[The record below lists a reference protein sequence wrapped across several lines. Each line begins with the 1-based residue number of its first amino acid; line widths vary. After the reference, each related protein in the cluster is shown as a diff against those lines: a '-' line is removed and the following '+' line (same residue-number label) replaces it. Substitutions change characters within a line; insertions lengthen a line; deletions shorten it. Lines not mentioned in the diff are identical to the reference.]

1 MSGVAKT
8 LAPKQMSR
16 EFSIAEVT
24 LEEVDRCLVCSSIE
38 HLEVFTAHDTL
49 HDLPGKWPVRRCAH
63 CGHGFTSPRPDRDSI
78 SLYYP
83 TDYSPFASPIAH
95 QEPPTW
101 KSKLRGIFGPLF
113 NPREV
118 IMPPAWRPGKALEV
132 GCGSGRFLVELARRG
147 WTVQGVEPSLSATC
161 NLEATFGVPVVQGTV
176 DSVDFPPS
184 SFDMV
189 VGLMVLEHLHDP
201 LSDTRKI
208 ASWIRPGGWFM
219 GSVPNCASWEFRVF
233 GPDWFALQVPTHL
246 SHFTPSSLNRLLIET
261 GFEAPQIL
269 GQRNVSNLMV
279 HLGRALERQ
288 GWPLARVFLDYPVH
302 GPRTLRLAA
311 WPLATLLAAIGQ
323 AGRMTFIAR
332 KPSATR

>member
-1 MSGVAKT
+1 MSG
-8 LAPKQMSR
+8 S
-16 EFSIAEVT
+16 FSIDDVGINVVEK
-24 LEEVDRCLVCSSIE
+24 CLVCASSDHSEI
-38 HLEVFTAHDTL
+38 LKAHDTL
-49 HDLPGKWPVRRCAH
+49 HGLPGLWCVRKCHA

-83 TDYSPFASPIAH
+83 TDYSPFASPISH

-101 KSKLRGIFGPLF
+101 KSKLKGILGPLF

-118 IMPPAWRPGKALEV
+118 IMPPGRQPGRVLEV

-147 WTVQGVEPSLSATC
+147 WAVQGIEPSSSTIHH
-161 NLEATFGVPVVQGTV
+161 LEATHGVPVVQGTV
-176 DSVDFPPS
+176 DSVEFPPL

-233 GPDWFALQVPTHL
+233 GPNWFALQVPTHL
-246 SHFTPSSLNRLLIET
+246 SHFTPSSLRRLLSEA
-261 GFEAPQIL
+261 GFESPQIL
-269 GQRNVSNLMV
+269 GQRNVSNLMI
-279 HLGRALERQ
+279 HFGRALGQR
-288 GWPLARVFLDYPVH
+288 GWPLARVFLDYPVS

-311 WPLATLLAAIGQ
+311 WPMATLLAAVGH
-323 AGRMTFIAR
+323 AGRMTFLAR
-332 KPSATR
+332 KPSLPGN